1 VFRFATR
8 LARLSVLLV
17 LALVATACSVAAGA
31 SPSGSPSTKPLDP
44 DQVVFRVS
52 WEGGFVMPEAILGR
66 LPIVTVYGDGRVI
79 TQGPQP
85 AIYPGPLMPNLQE
98 HTLSAAALDRLIALA
113 RSNDLLK
120 RVRYDFPGIAD
131 APDTV
136 LEINLDGKSYRVTAY
151 ALAEAGMGTDATSGL
166 DPAVVEGRAAL
177 RSFVDAL
184 TAVPAT
190 DFVDKE
196 HPLDITAL
204 RIYASKAVIVPD
216 SELPG
221 EQPAIDWPLEDLAT
235 AGVPEANSPLGARC
249 QAVKGDDLA
258 TVIPILQQANALQT
272 FKSNG
277 ELYSLIVR
285 PLLPGDP
292 DC

>member
-8 LARLSVLLV
+8 LARPSILLV
-17 LALVATACSVAAGA
+17 LALVATACSVAAGGSPSA
-31 SPSGSPSTKPLDP
+31 SPSARALDP

-66 LPIVTVYGDGRVI
+66 LPIVAVYGDGRVI

-113 RSNDLLK
+113 RENDLLK
-120 RVRYDFPGIAD
+120 TIHYDFPGIAD

-136 LEINLDGKSYRVTAY
+136 LEINLDGQAYRVSAY
-151 ALAEAGMGTDATSGL
+151 ALGEAAMDADASSGL
-166 DPAVVEGRAAL
+166 DPVVIAGRAAL

-184 TAVPAT
+184 TAVPAG
-190 DFVDKE
+190 DFVDEE
-196 HPLDITAL
+196 HPFDVTAL
-204 RIYASKAVIVPD
+204 RIYASKASPASD
-216 SELPG
+216 TDAQLAP
-221 EQPAIDWPLEDLAT
+221 PAIDWPLDDLAT
-235 AGVPEANSPLGARC
+235 AGFPVPSSPIGARC

-258 TVIPILQQANALQT
+258 KVLPILQPANALQT
-272 FKSNG
+272 FTSNG

-285 PLLPGDP
+285 PLLPGDA